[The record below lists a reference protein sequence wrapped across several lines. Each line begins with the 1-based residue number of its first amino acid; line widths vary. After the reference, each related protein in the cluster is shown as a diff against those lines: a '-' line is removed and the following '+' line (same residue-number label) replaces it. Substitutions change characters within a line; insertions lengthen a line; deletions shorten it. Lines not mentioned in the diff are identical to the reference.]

1 MFTSTNPHD
10 VFLRAAQQ
18 FYLTEALT
26 DDQLAAQVD
35 AAMDAAYQYGRST
48 PGKSFGWQAALSS
61 VAHGREAIA
70 RGETDL
76 DAVADAVHQGWN
88 ATAERFVQNPDQFS
102 DTAALRQ
109 SGKLE
114 AKLAARKALMSKTY
128 AQLPEHEKEK
138 DRVVARVLL
147 TALAPSADRA
157 EVFGRM
163 LGY

>member
-1 MFTSTNPHD
+1 MFTTYLQA
-10 VFLRAAQQ
+10 VRT

-26 DDQLAAQVD
+26 NDQLAAQVD
-35 AAMDAAYQYGRST
+35 AAMDAEYQYGRST
-48 PGKSFGWQAALSS
+48 PGNSFGWQATLSS
-61 VAHGREAIA
+61 VAMGRQAIE
-70 RGETDL
+70 RGVTDL
-76 DAVADAVHQGWN
+76 EAVADVVHQGWN

-128 AQLPEHEKEK
+128 AQLPEQEKEK

-147 TALAPSADRA
+147 KALTPP
-157 EVFGRM
+157 EGVFGRM